1 MSNNKNTHKD
11 DSRLTTLY
19 RLIIKQIDN
28 DKEVWSGNITRLR
41 AILLVA
47 LVVFIFGF
55 GMFALFAW
63 TPLHYILPGYLK
75 HDTRAQIV
83 DNAVRLDSLTRQ
95 MELRELYM
103 ENIARILND
112 EITIDSIT
120 LDETTAANL
129 DSAKKWTPDIL
140 SKSSPESEAFAQEY
154 EKDERFNLTMLPTPN
169 EGLLF
174 HIPLSGNIVKNFN
187 PQQGVNGIE
196 IQAARNAAVSAVL
209 DGSIVA
215 ITHTIAHGY
224 VMVLQHNNNF
234 VSIYR
239 NIGES
244 LRQIGDK
251 VTAGERIALAGTS
264 DNNTVLF
271 ELWHTGIAV
280 DPLTYIAF

>member
-1 MSNNKNTHKD
+1 MSNNNNTTKD
-11 DSRLTTLY
+11 DSQLTTRY

-28 DKEVWSGNITRLR
+28 DKEVWNSSITRLR
-41 AILLVA
+41 AILLII
-47 LVVFIFGF
+47 LVVFISGF

-75 HDTRAQIV
+75 NETRVQIV
-83 DNAVRLDSLTRQ
+83 DNAIRLDSLTRQ
-95 MELRELYM
+95 MELRQLYM

-112 EITIDSIT
+112 EITIDSIA
-120 LDETTAANL
+120 LDEVTAANL
-129 DSAKKWTPDIL
+129 DSVKKWTPDIL

-174 HIPLSGNIVKNFN
+174 HIPLSGNIVKTFN
-187 PQQGVNGIE
+187 PQQGAYGIE

-209 DGSIVA
+209 DGAIIA

-224 VMVLQHNNNF
+224 VIIVQHNNNF
-234 VSIYR
+234 ASIYR

-244 LRQIGDK
+244 LRQVGDK
-251 VTAGERIALAGTS
+251 VTAGERIALAGTTE
-264 DNNTVLF
+264 NNTILF

>member
-28 DKEVWSGNITRLR
+28 DKEVWCGNITRLR

-169 EGLLF
+169 ESLLF